1 MSVAIFTFGRFNP
14 PTNGHGVLAD
24 KIKSVAKRSSGKPF
38 IFTGHSKDAK
48 KNPLDYKSKIK
59 YMSKAFRGVD
69 VVNDA
74 SIRTIFDALKYLD
87 KKNYEEVKL
96 IVGSDRVPE
105 FRKLLKKY
113 LKDYG
118 FTKFEVVSAGERDPD
133 AEGVKGMSASKMRAA
148 VARNDYDSFLLG
160 CPKGLSKKDCLQM
173 FNDVKKGMGVSESIN
188 EELWFNHEEFEQFCE
203 RTMSLVARKKMARV
217 ARRTAKKRART
228 RKRKEKFRKSDDKL
242 KTLAKKQ
249 AKMKLRQK
257 MLGDKHWGDLSIG
270 ARQKIDDMLQKKS
283 GKIKNMAKKLYPA
296 VKKQERER
304 LQSIRNPGPSD
315 QKEGKQILREPEIYD
330 RLVSQLKAKG
340 KDNDAAHAIATS
352 QLQKHG
358 ILKKGTRELTDK
370 GRERNSMSA
379 SERAK
384 DRAAKK
390 DGKSPNDYK
399 YNKKTNIATQKEELM
414 KEHSEEKPLLKWMEV
429 FRSELKKSGS
439 SYKKVE
445 PTDALKLYYKG
456 VDPKKAASQLKESV
470 ELDEAWTADSVIKN
484 AEIGSK
490 KGYGI
495 NIVKTGGITKTPYK
509 YMIMTNR
516 PGKNIR
522 VTFDFG
528 KNEFEG
534 TAKSVALYL
543 NKLLGIKESVE
554 LSEFVPKSM
563 DAKAALSVYDK
574 LKKGS
579 KVAVE
584 YNSMIGGSGS
594 STGKPFE
601 LVVSSPHRVVGK
613 SKVGR
618 IILKNPKNMGGAKYT
633 LYNRNG
639 KISLAHGD
647 MGTILKDLKII
658 KESVELDEGLPSYS
672 YPTFK
677 EIQSK
682 GKKLGDWMG
691 KSYFEY
697 DGSVWMLKNG
707 RASNQGPVA
716 QAKKKFNKSLLK
728 NLKFESVEVDEACWD
743 THVQKGMKKKG
754 GKMVPNCVP
763 KGVTDAVETPT
774 TKHATDD
781 SSWRKYKGSNSKQ
794 KSFEEDTFKKKAV
807 RDVEAKFKPQT
818 DALKK
823 KLEIAKKKRDSIKVT
838 SIDTSARDAA
848 RKKKEEADK
857 KLAAI
862 RAKLAAARANSIRGR
877 SQNTSKPSDVE
888 ENHASLKD
896 RRAYL
901 KKTVADRTARVLA
914 RREMIKNGKAKVGDG
929 KDVDHKD
936 GNPQNNSKRNLRI
949 MDVNT
954 NRSRNNNEEHGAGDE
969 GTDKLLKKYRKDTP
983 YSQGTED

>member
-1 MSVAIFTFGRFNP
+1 MSVAVFTFGRFNP

-24 KIKSVAKRSSGKPF
+24 KIKSVARRSGGKPF

-203 RTMSLVARKKMARV
+203 RTMSLAARKKMARV

-228 RKRKEKFRKSDDKL
+228 RKRKEKFRKTDDKL

-270 ARQKIDDMLQKKS
+270 ARQKIDNMLQKKAK
-283 GKIKNMAKKLYPA
+283 KIEKMSKKLYPA

-304 LQSIRNPGPSD
+304 IQNLRNPGPSD
-315 QKEGKQILREPEIYD
+315 QKEGKELLREPEIYD

-390 DGKSPNDYK
+390 DGKSPKDYK
-399 YNKKTNIATQKEELM
+399 YNNNTNIATQKEELM

-456 VDPKKAASQLKESV
+456 VDPKKAAAQLKESV
-470 ELDEAWTADSVIKN
+470 ELGEAWTADSVIKN

-495 NIVKTGGITKTPYK
+495 TIKKTGGITKTPHK
-509 YMIMTNR
+509 HMLMTMR
-516 PGKNIR
+516 RDKSVR
-522 VTFDFG
+522 VTFDHG
-528 KNEFEG
+528 KDEFEG
-534 TAKSVALYL
+534 TPQSVALYI
-543 NKLLGIKESVE
+543 NKKLG
-554 LSEFVPKSM
+554 
-563 DAKAALSVYDK
+563 
-574 LKKGS
+574 
-579 KVAVE
+579 
-584 YNSMIGGSGS
+584 
-594 STGKPFE
+594 
-601 LVVSSPHRVVGK
+601 
-613 SKVGR
+613 
-618 IILKNPKNMGGAKYT
+618 
-633 LYNRNG
+633 
-639 KISLAHGD
+639 
-647 MGTILKDLKII
+647 I

-697 DGSVWMLKNG
+697 EGSVWMLKNG

-716 QAKKKFNKSLLK
+716 QAKKKFNKSLL
-728 NLKFESVEVDEACWD
+728 
-743 THVQKGMKKKG
+743 
-754 GKMVPNCVP
+754 
-763 KGVTDAVETPT
+763 
-774 TKHATDD
+774 
-781 SSWRKYKGSNSKQ
+781 
-794 KSFEEDTFKKKAV
+794 
-807 RDVEAKFKPQT
+807 
-818 DALKK
+818 
-823 KLEIAKKKRDSIKVT
+823 
-838 SIDTSARDAA
+838 
-848 RKKKEEADK
+848 
-857 KLAAI
+857 
-862 RAKLAAARANSIRGR
+862 
-877 SQNTSKPSDVE
+877 
-888 ENHASLKD
+888 
-896 RRAYL
+896 
-901 KKTVADRTARVLA
+901 
-914 RREMIKNGKAKVGDG
+914 
-929 KDVDHKD
+929 
-936 GNPQNNSKRNLRI
+936 
-949 MDVNT
+949 
-954 NRSRNNNEEHGAGDE
+954 
-969 GTDKLLKKYRKDTP
+969 
-983 YSQGTED
+983 

>member
-1 MSVAIFTFGRFNP
+1 MSVAVFTFGRFNP

-24 KIKSVAKRSSGKPF
+24 KIKSVARRSGGKPF

-96 IVGSDRVPE
+96 VVGSDRVPE

-118 FTKFEVVSAGERDPD
+118 FTEFEVVSAGERDPD

-188 EELWFNHEEFEQFCE
+188 EELWFNYEEFEQFCE
-203 RTMSLVARKKMARV
+203 RTMSLAARKKMARV

-228 RKRKEKFRKSDDKL
+228 RKRKEKFRKTDDKL

-270 ARQKIDDMLQKKS
+270 ARQKIDNMLQKKAK
-283 GKIKNMAKKLYPA
+283 KIEKMSKKLYPA

-304 LQSIRNPGPSD
+304 IQNLRNPGPSD
-315 QKEGKQILREPEIYD
+315 QKEGKELLREPEIYD

-340 KDNDAAHAIATS
+340 KSDDAAHAIATS

-390 DGKSPNDYK
+390 DGKSPEDYE

-414 KEHSEEKPLLKWMEV
+414 KEYSEEKPLLKWMEV
-429 FRSELKKSGS
+429 FRSELKKGGS
-439 SYKKVE
+439 SYKKVD
-445 PTDALKLYYKG
+445 PVDALKLYYKG
-456 VDPKKAASQLKESV
+456 VDPKKAAAQL
-470 ELDEAWTADSVIKN
+470 
-484 AEIGSK
+484 
-490 KGYGI
+490 
-495 NIVKTGGITKTPYK
+495 
-509 YMIMTNR
+509 
-516 PGKNIR
+516 
-522 VTFDFG
+522 
-528 KNEFEG
+528 
-534 TAKSVALYL
+534 
-543 NKLLGIKESVE
+543 
-554 LSEFVPKSM
+554 
-563 DAKAALSVYDK
+563 
-574 LKKGS
+574 
-579 KVAVE
+579 
-584 YNSMIGGSGS
+584 
-594 STGKPFE
+594 
-601 LVVSSPHRVVGK
+601 
-613 SKVGR
+613 
-618 IILKNPKNMGGAKYT
+618 
-633 LYNRNG
+633 
-639 KISLAHGD
+639 
-647 MGTILKDLKII
+647 

-691 KSYFEY
+691 KSYYEY

-707 RASNQGPVA
+707 RASNQGSVA

-728 NLKFESVEVDEACWD
+728 NLNFESVEVDEACWD
-743 THVQKGMKKKG
+743 THVQKGMKKK
-754 GKMVPNCVP
+754 
-763 KGVTDAVETPT
+763 
-774 TKHATDD
+774 
-781 SSWRKYKGSNSKQ
+781 
-794 KSFEEDTFKKKAV
+794 
-807 RDVEAKFKPQT
+807 
-818 DALKK
+818 
-823 KLEIAKKKRDSIKVT
+823 
-838 SIDTSARDAA
+838 
-848 RKKKEEADK
+848 
-857 KLAAI
+857 
-862 RAKLAAARANSIRGR
+862 
-877 SQNTSKPSDVE
+877 
-888 ENHASLKD
+888 
-896 RRAYL
+896 RR
-901 KKTVADRTARVLA
+901 
-914 RREMIKNGKAKVGDG
+914 
-929 KDVDHKD
+929 
-936 GNPQNNSKRNLRI
+936 
-949 MDVNT
+949 
-954 NRSRNNNEEHGAGDE
+954 
-969 GTDKLLKKYRKDTP
+969 
-983 YSQGTED
+983 